1 MIKYLIM
8 NYLSAALSL
17 FLSMFLAMLIIPK
30 LLIIAVKQKVFLYI
44 YISTIIILSTTSC
57 AVLTTS
63 QLKMVTNL
71 TVASDTV
78 VVKPKVIFDELS
90 TVRLERGLLYAASL
104 TTAAARGKEIN
115 ALAEASIADRQLV
128 SRTEAYVTVLN
139 SYLRALRSV
148 SANARWSQYGTEWR
162 GIGRNVDS
170 LLLRFNQTDLI
181 DTKITIGWAKLSGQY
196 MGYISENYS
205 RARQAKTVKDFVNE
219 GDTLVS
225 VCVDGLIELL
235 RKGELD
241 ELIENESEGLKNNYE
256 AYLNR
261 LEQSGEMP
269 DISYDRIYIEQMRRI
284 ENAKYTR
291 SRCVTA
297 LQSLKRAHNKLAKEL
312 EKRKKMDHLF
322 DELLELNTLAL
333 SLQTM
338 LN

>member
-1 MIKYLIM
+1 MRIFIF
-8 NYLSAALSL
+8 N
-17 FLSMFLAMLIIPK
+17 
-30 LLIIAVKQKVFLYI
+30 VFI
-44 YISTIIILSTTSC
+44 TIIIFVSSTSC

-71 TVASDTV
+71 TVSSDTV
-78 VVKPKVIFDELS
+78 VVKPKIIFDELS

-115 ALAEASIADRQLV
+115 ALAEASITDKQLV
-128 SRTEAYVTVLN
+128 NRTEAYVTILN

-181 DTKITIGWAKLSGQY
+181 DTEITVGWAKLSGQY

-205 RARQAKTVKDFVNE
+205 RARQAKTVKDFVTE
-219 GDTLVS
+219 GDTLVAA
-225 VCVDGLIELL
+225 CVDGLIELL

-241 ELIENESEGLKNNYE
+241 ELIENESEGLKSNYE

-261 LEQSGEMP
+261 LDQSGEMP
-269 DISYDRIYIEQMRRI
+269 DISYDRIYIEQIRRI

-312 EKRKKMDHLF
+312 EKRKNMDHLF
-322 DELLELNTLAL
+322 DELLELNTLSL

-338 LN
+338 LK